1 MRKLNKKGFTL
12 IELLA
17 VIVILAIIIMLVFPQ
32 ITNVMNGSKVSTIHS
47 KAKGLVEW
55 WNTTEQADAL
65 LSGNWTI
72 PSQIKNEVVSSS
84 TWKCI
89 GEIDGL
95 AELFDITKVDYVLGG
110 SSESTATS
118 AKLNP
123 SSGSVTVDQNTC
135 SAVRYNSAKGLDVVL
150 VAATTGKQYISGKV
164 TYAFSNAQAGN
175 EIPS

>member
-55 WNTTEQADAL
+55 WNTSEQADAL
-65 LSGNWTI
+65 LSGNRTI
-72 PSQIKNEVVSSS
+72 PEGIKNAVVATGD
-84 TWKCI
+84 TWTCI
-89 GEIDGL
+89 GSISSGSDKL
-95 AELFDITKVDYVLGG
+95 SELFDITSTDYVLTGTAPTTGG
-110 SSESTATS
+110 
-118 AKLNP
+118 N
-123 SSGSVTVDQNTC
+123 VTNNTC
-135 SAVRYNSAKGLDVVL
+135 SAVRYTSKNGIEVLL
-150 VAATTGKQYISGKV
+150 VAASTGKQYISGKV
-164 TYAFSNAQAGN
+164 TFAFSTATAGN